1 MKSHDFLT
9 DSYQTAEGAAA
20 WPYSLLPSLFY
31 YSRMLRIVMRSS
43 RMARTNVYDEEAWA
57 ASSREIIAA
66 LEKVGVRFSIE
77 GRDHLKQLSGPCVFV
92 GNHMSTLETFVLPGL
107 LVPFT
112 HLTFVIKRSLMEYP
126 VFRHVMA
133 TRDPVVV
140 DRTNPREDFKVV
152 MEEGAK
158 RLSAGVSI
166 VVFPQTT
173 REDQFDPAHFN
184 TIGVKLAKRAE
195 VPVIPVALK
204 TDAWSN
210 GRFIKDFG
218 PIRPQKTVHFA
229 FGEPLTVTG
238 NGQQQQAAVV
248 DFIQTKLS
256 QWQD

>member
-31 YSRMLRIVMRSS
+31 YSRMLRIVLRSS

-57 ASSREIIAA
+57 ASSRDIIEA

-77 GRDHLKQLSGPCVFV
+77 GRDHLKELSGPCVFV

-112 HLTFVIKRSLMEYP
+112 PLTFVIKRSLMEYP

-158 RLSAGVSI
+158 RLFAGVSI

-248 DFIQTKLS
+248 DFIQSKLD